1 MKAEIRFKNIT
12 PEELKEK
19 LFDRYSYVIAY
30 HRFKYGND
38 LLSYLWLGLKEKE
51 KKKSIKEWEDTFDRN
66 KK

>member
-38 LLSYLWLGLKEKE
+38 LLSYL
-51 KKKSIKEWEDTFDRN
+51 
-66 KK
+66 